1 MNHILFYAVMTAVLV
16 EENKQVV
23 LVVKCSTSKGCH
35 SILHFQEPSRSWMH
49 QVISNSNC
57 IFSVSQDPQWI
68 TT

>member
-1 MNHILFYAVMTAVLV
+1 MTVPR

-23 LVVKCSTSKGCH
+23 LVVKCTTISKGCH

-57 IFSVSQDPQWI
+57 TFSVSRDLQWI